1 MRNKDEEHKL
11 TFYIILVNDIFV
23 FMVVGHFIEKDC
35 LKLLAIE
42 KFEQYSITKG
52 NLKERDNIKNKVKIL

>member
-1 MRNKDEEHKL
+1 
-11 TFYIILVNDIFV
+11 
-23 FMVVGHFIEKDC
+23 MVVGHFIEKDC